1 MGETLSYI
9 LVGVF
14 AFAMSQSAQAEMTS
28 IDILKSDKIL
38 VDGSEDSVKVLAK
51 IEGAVVEIE
60 GFCR

>member
-1 MGETLSYI
+1 
-9 LVGVF
+9 
-14 AFAMSQSAQAEMTS
+14 MSQSAQAEMTS